1 MARDNIENKA
11 TGYGDPYFPKGHS
24 WTVKASLTGCELRW
38 KTWLAEGWSVE
49 SAIADGYLVKSKE
62 PAKLTDAVTVN
73 INLESSKQTAS
84 QEANINSKGEENMT
98 QRKLVTVNLWD
109 DDKALDVEHS
119 LVHSFTN
126 VLTEDDGGTIIQQ
139 LIVDQDVKGVIEK
152 HNAKRIKQ
160 VNKDIQ
166 NRTGKKVNLESV
178 KLKHLRWEIV

>member
-1 MARDNIENKA
+1 MARNNIENKGKLGG
-11 TGYGDPYFPKGHS
+11 T
-24 WTVKASLTGCELRW
+24 L
-38 KTWLAEGWSVE
+38 GWE
-49 SAIADGYLVKSKE
+49 SFCSAQSTYYVNKE
-62 PAKLTDAVTVN
+62 VS
-73 INLESSKQTAS
+73 NL
-84 QEANINSKGEENMT
+84 NNKGEVNMT

-109 DDKALDVEHS
+109 DDNALDVEHS

-126 VLTEDDGGTIIQQ
+126 VLTEDDGTTIIQQ

-166 NRTGKKVNLESV
+166 NRTGKKVNLEPV